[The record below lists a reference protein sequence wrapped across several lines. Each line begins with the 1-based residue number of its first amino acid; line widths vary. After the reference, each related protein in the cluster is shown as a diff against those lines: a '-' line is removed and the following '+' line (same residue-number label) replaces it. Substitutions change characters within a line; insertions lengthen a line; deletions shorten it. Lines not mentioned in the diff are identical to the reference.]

1 MLFEGR
7 EYAQIALHSSIVVV
21 ADVVGDHLDKFLFAC
36 KSLAVVALTLQNA
49 QKPSIG
55 PLSMHLDTRDI
66 LCVIPAF
73 SNLWWNTLFVY

>member
-1 MLFEGR
+1 MLLKGR

-21 ADVVGDHLDKFLFAC
+21 GDVVGDHLNKFLFAC
-36 KSLAVVALTLQNA
+36 KSLAIVALTFQNA
-49 QKPSIG
+49 PDPPIG
-55 PLSMHLDTRDI
+55 PLSMHLATRDI